1 MTAPENLFTFLSIG
15 EAIRRTFSIY
25 SSRWQLFSQ
34 LALVLVVPQI
44 ILSIILRK
52 TLLTE
57 SNDSMDPDHLRV
69 YGIGF
74 AFAYSF
80 GTLIQAA
87 VVQVVAEYYTQTSST
102 FQDSLAVAFDQFL
115 GLFGYSLLYAAA
127 LIILSVM
134 TLCLFFMI
142 LVQNRG
148 LQVFGTV
155 LTAASMAL
163 SVYVMCSLTLALPVL
178 VIEKQSPIPAI
189 TRAFELFPTYRS
201 FVFCVIFPLAV
212 IFIPHFL
219 MMMTSFS
226 DSAVVTVCRSLPAL
240 FTLPLQA
247 M

>member
-15 EAIRRTFSIY
+15 EAISRTFSIY

-57 SNDSMDPDHLRV
+57 SDDSMDFDHLRV

-80 GTLIQAA
+80 GTVIQAA
-87 VVQVVAEYYTQTSST
+87 VVHVVAEYYTQSPST
-102 FQDSLAVAFDQFL
+102 FQGSLAVAFDQFFS
-115 GLFGYSLLYAAA
+115 LFGYSLLYAAA
-127 LIILSVM
+127 LFISFVVTLS
-134 TLCLFFMI
+134 LFFMI

-148 LQVFGTV
+148 VQLFGAL
-155 LTAASMAL
+155 LTAASVAL

-178 VIEKQSPIPAI
+178 VVEKQSPFRAI
-189 TRAFELFPTYRS
+189 IRAFELFPTYGI
-201 FVFCVIFPLAV
+201 FFFCVIFPLAV
-212 IFIPHFL
+212 VLLPVL
-219 MMMTSFS
+219 MTM
-226 DSAVVTVCRSLPAL
+226 SATFKDTTLVAVCKSLPVIV
-240 FTLPLQA
+240 TLPLQT